1 MIILEAKQFPYIQGV
16 LKRKLTCMISN
27 GTGVNQT
34 STHNITENALQDV
47 PIVGELFRSSIY
59 NSGVYVMFRVNIQ

>member
-1 MIILEAKQFPYIQGV
+1 
-16 LKRKLTCMISN
+16 MISN

-59 NSGVYVMFRVNIQ
+59 NAGVYVMFRVNIQ